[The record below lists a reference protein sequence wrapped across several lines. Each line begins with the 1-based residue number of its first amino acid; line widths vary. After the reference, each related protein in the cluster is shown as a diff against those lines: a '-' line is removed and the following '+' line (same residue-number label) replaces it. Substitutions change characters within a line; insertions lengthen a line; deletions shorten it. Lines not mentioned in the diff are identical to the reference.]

1 MTGLLRNLLMRD
13 HPLRWL
19 ATTVL
24 AEVITVFGCQ
34 LPTEAEENSKK
45 HIFRGSKAILDSTIV
60 DPGSI

>member
-34 LPTEAEENSKK
+34 LPTEAE
-45 HIFRGSKAILDSTIV
+45 
-60 DPGSI
+60 